1 MARKDRAPTPP
12 KRPQGPRQRTAQPQR
27 SDDARRRLILYL
39 VAGSGVVAL
48 VAVVAALAVAGG
60 GGGGSSS
67 SDPRAALEA
76 AGCTYQV
83 SPAAKFGQHVTSLQA
98 KVKYS
103 TFPPASG
110 KHYYVPAVWGFYT
123 DPVLEIQAVHNLEHG
138 GIVISWGSAV
148 PQSEIKKIEDFYNES
163 SNAILAFPLPAL
175 KDKIALVAW
184 TQKPTEKRGQ
194 NRIAKCP
201 RFDEKAFKAFRDAW
215 RGKGPER
222 FPVDQL
228 TPGS

>member
-12 KRPQGPRQRTAQPQR
+12 KRSQGPRQRAAQPR
-27 SDDARRRLILYL
+27 DDDSRRRLILYL
-39 VAGSGVVAL
+39 AAGSGVVAL
-48 VAVVAALAVAGG
+48 VAVVATLAFAGGG

-67 SDPRAALEA
+67 DPRQTLEA

-83 SPAAKFGQHVTSLQA
+83 TPAAKFGQHVTSLQA
-98 KVKYS
+98 KVHYS

-110 KHYYVPAVWGFYT
+110 KHYYIPAVWGFYT

-138 GIVISWGSAV
+138 GIIISWGNKVSQA
-148 PQSEIKKIEDFYNES
+148 EIKKIQRFYDES
-163 SNAILAFPLPAL
+163 PDAMLAFPLPAL
-175 KDKIALVAW
+175 GNKIALVSW
-184 TQKPTEKRGQ
+184 TENPNEKRGQ
-194 NRIAKCP
+194 NRIAKCAA
-201 RFDEKAFKAFRDAW
+201 FDEAAFKAFRDAF

-228 TPGS
+228 TPGT

>member
-12 KRPQGPRQRTAQPQR
+12 KRPQGPRQRTAPAR
-27 SDDARRRLILYL
+27 DDDARRRLILYL

-48 VAVVAALAVAGG
+48 VAVVAALALAGG
-60 GGGGSSS
+60 GDGGSS
-67 SDPRAALEA
+67 SDPRQALEA

-83 SPAAKFGQHVTSLQA
+83 SQSAKFGQHVTSLQA
-98 KVKYS
+98 KVKYT

-110 KHYYVPAVWGFYT
+110 KHYFQPAVWGFYT
-123 DPVLEIQAVHNLEHG
+123 DPVSELQAVHNLEHG
-138 GIVISWGSAV
+138 GIVISWGSEV
-148 PQSEIKKIEDFYNES
+148 PQSEIKGIQGFYDES
-163 SNAILAFPLPAL
+163 PDAMLAFPLAGL
-175 KDKIALVAW
+175 KDRIALVAW
-184 TQKPTEKRGQ
+184 TEKPTEKRGQ

-201 RFDEKAFKAFRDAW
+201 RFDEKAFKAFRDAF

>member
-12 KRPQGPRQRTAQPQR
+12 KRPQGPRQRVAAQP
-27 SDDARRRLILYL
+27 DADARRRLVLYL

-48 VAVVAALAVAGG
+48 VAVVAALALAGG
-60 GGGGSSS
+60 GGGGSS
-67 SDPRAALEA
+67 DPKQALEA
-76 AGCTYQV
+76 AGCTYKV
-83 SPAAKFGQHVTSLQA
+83 TPAAKFGQHVNSLQA

-110 KHYYVPAVWGFYT
+110 KHYSIAAVWGFYT
-123 DPVLEIQAVHNLEHG
+123 DPVSELQAVHNLEHG
-138 GIVISWGSAV
+138 GIVISWGSGV
-148 PQSEIKKIEDFYNES
+148 PQAETSKIQTFYDGS
-163 SNAILAFPLPAL
+163 PDAMLAFPLPAL

-184 TQKPTEKRGQ
+184 TEKPNEKRGQ
-194 NRIAKCP
+194 NRIATCA
-201 RFDEKAFKAFRDAW
+201 RFDESAFKAFRDAF

>member
-12 KRPQGPRQRTAQPQR
+12 KRPQGPRQRAAHPQR

-48 VAVVAALAVAGG
+48 VAVVAALALAGG
-60 GGGGSSS
+60 GGGGSS

-83 SPAAKFGQHVTSLQA
+83 TPAAKFGQHVTSLQA
-98 KVKYS
+98 KVHYT

-110 KHYYVPAVWGFYT
+110 KHYSVPAVWGYYT
-123 DPVLEIQAVHNLEHG
+123 EPVLELQAVHNLEHG
-138 GIVISWGSAV
+138 GIVISWGSDV
-148 PQSEIKKIEDFYNES
+148 PQAETKKIEDFYNES
-163 SNAILAFPLPAL
+163 PNAMLAFPLPAL
-175 KDKIALVAW
+175 RGKIALVAW
-184 TQKPTEKRGQ
+184 SENPNEKRGQ
-194 NRIAKCP
+194 NRIAKCA
-201 RFDEKAFKAFRDAW
+201 RFDEKAFKAFRDAF

-228 TPGS
+228 APGS